1 MFQIILCSDA
11 IIIQTNDNRHRL
23 KEYEEVL
30 VFLIDFLIIKPGF
43 KLKGITTEVFA
54 TDYLMDI
61 KDIDNRY
68 SNLKLSKMPIEQYNI
83 QRNKPEDIISRN
95 QTSEILS
102 STYEVNYYHES
113 KPCLYKKEVFSTA
126 EYYNSIIGRVNINV
140 AAYVSSSHGIGNT
153 KEAIMKNI
161 GNLRRFLL
169 ENLKQSFKDEYI
181 KLLF

>member
-1 MFQIILCSDA
+1 MFQIILSSDA
-11 IIIQTNDNRHRL
+11 IIIQTNDNKHRL
-23 KEYEEVL
+23 RRYEEEL

-43 KLKGITTEVFA
+43 KVKGITTEVFVI
-54 TDYLMDI
+54 DYIYDI
-61 KDIDNRY
+61 KEINNRY
-68 SNLKLSKMPIEQYNI
+68 TNLNLSKMPIEQYNI
-83 QRNKPEDIISRN
+83 QRNKHEDIISRN

-102 STYEVNYYHES
+102 TAYEVNYYHES

-126 EYYNSIIGRVNINV
+126 EYYNDIIGRVNINV

-161 GNLRRFLL
+161 GNLRRFQL